1 MVAIGAS
8 LGALLIV
15 SHHMI
20 IGALILAMALVRAAI
35 LVTVR
40 KRRAALRSGTR
51 RIAALLTAV
60 YWQLTKPSRSKTS
73 GGTHRLFAL
82 A

>member
-1 MVAIGAS
+1 MIPLWWLRWLVVAIGAS

-40 KRRAALRSGTR
+40 KRRAAFRSR
-51 RIAALLTAV
+51 RAGRFGSPR
-60 YWQLTKPSRSKTS
+60 Y
-73 GGTHRLFAL
+73 
-82 A
+82 